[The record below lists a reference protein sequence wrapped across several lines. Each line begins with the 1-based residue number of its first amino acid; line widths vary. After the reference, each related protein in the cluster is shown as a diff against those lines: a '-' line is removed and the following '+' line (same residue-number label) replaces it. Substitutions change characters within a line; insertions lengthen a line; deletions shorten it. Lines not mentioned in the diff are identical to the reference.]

1 MRRRWSSLLI
11 FAPYL
16 LVVAASF
23 FGFRHIENVRNQ
35 DCLKARDGRAVLRQV
50 VVEATK
56 PGRAIDLTH
65 VPGFDDLDPAMQ
77 AYLSNLSAGL
87 NGPTDQTAT
96 TVVPLRD
103 RLLALVPPIEC

>member
-1 MRRRWSSLLI
+1 MRHRWRSLLI
-11 FAPYL
+11 VAPYL

-35 DCLKARDGRAVLRQV
+35 DCLKARDGRTVLRQV

-65 VPGFDDLDPAMQ
+65 VPGFDNLDPAMQ
-77 AYLSNLSAGL
+77 TYLTNLSAGL
-87 NGPTDQTAT
+87 NGPSETAT
-96 TVVPLRD
+96 TVPLRD
-103 RLLALVPPIEC
+103 RLLDLIPPINC